1 MDKSVKKYAKLRGD
15 ITLPGDKSVSHRALI
30 FNGIADGKA
39 TVENLAPGEDVRS
52 TMSCLRDLGVKI
64 TANGDKF
71 IVIGAGRKG
80 FKPPVDV
87 LNAGNSGTTTRLLG
101 GLLAAQPFMS
111 VITGDASLRSRPM
124 GRLIQPLRLM
134 GAEIWGRKDDSL
146 LPLAIKG
153 RKLTGIKYEMPVASA
168 QIKSA
173 ILIAGLFAEGKT
185 TVIEPTP
192 SRDHTERMFKAMGV
206 KVTRRGRRVDLTPS
220 VMPKSIDVRVPGDIS
235 SAAFWLVAGAI
246 HPDAQ
251 LRVLNVGINP
261 TRTGILDVLVEMG
274 AKLKVERV
282 AEEGGEP
289 VADISIETSDLIGI
303 RIEGA
308 IIPRLIDELPIIA
321 LAGAFA
327 RGTTVIRGAEELRV
341 KESDRIA
348 TTVRELS
355 LMGVDIEELPG
366 GMVIRGGKRLTG
378 ADCKSYGDHRLA
390 MTLGIAGILA
400 KGETVIRNAESVAVS
415 YPGFWSELERIGGKA
430 KSKKK
435 SGSGD
440 KA

>member
-1 MDKSVKKYAKLRGD
+1 MDKHITKYSKLRGD

-30 FNGIADGKA
+30 FNAIANGKA
-39 TVENLAPGEDVRS
+39 MVENLAPGEDVRS
-52 TMSCLRDLGVKI
+52 TMSCLRALGVKI
-64 TANGDKF
+64 TGEGDTF
-71 IVIGAGRKG
+71 IVIGTGHKG
-80 FKPPVDV
+80 FKPPEDV

-111 VITGDASLRSRPM
+111 VITGDDSLRSRPM
-124 GRLIQPLRLM
+124 ERLIQPLRLM
-134 GAEIWGRKDDSL
+134 GAEIWGRNNDSL

-153 RKLTGIKYEMPVASA
+153 HKLAGITYEMPVASA

-206 KVTRRGRRVDLTPS
+206 KVTRRGRRIDLTPS
-220 VMPKSIDVRVPGDIS
+220 AMPKSIDVRVPGDIS

-261 TRTGILDVLVEMG
+261 TRTGIIDVLVEMG
-274 AKLKVERV
+274 ARLKVERV

-289 VADISIETSDLIGI
+289 VADIFIETSDLIGT

-355 LMGVDIEELPG
+355 QMGVDIEELPG

-378 ADCKSYGDHRLA
+378 ASCKSYGDHRLA

-400 KGETVIRNAESVAVS
+400 RGETVVRGTESAAVS
-415 YPGFWSELERIGGKA
+415 YPGFWQELERIGGK
-430 KSKKK
+430 SKE
-435 SGSGD
+435 S
-440 KA
+440 